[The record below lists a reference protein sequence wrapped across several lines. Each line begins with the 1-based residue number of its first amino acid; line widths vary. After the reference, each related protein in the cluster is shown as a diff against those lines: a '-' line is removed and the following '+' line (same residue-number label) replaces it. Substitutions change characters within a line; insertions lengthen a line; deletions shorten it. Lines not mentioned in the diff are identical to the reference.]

1 MRAGFMY
8 LGRGEI
14 DDDVFLREGKATIDE
29 SRSDTAAAF
38 LNYFVGESDNFDAGE
53 ASVAVSFYRDGLYA
67 VAVKNRCLCMNCHA
81 RSILQ
86 MWT

>member
-1 MRAGFMY
+1 MY

-14 DDDVFLREGKATIDE
+14 DDDVFLRKGEAAIDE
-29 SRSDTAAAF
+29 GRSDSAATF
-38 LNYFVGESDNFDAGE
+38 LNYFVGESDDFDAGE
-53 ASVAVSFYRDGLYA
+53 TSVAVSFYRDGLYA
-67 VAVKNRCLCMNCHA
+67 IAVKNRCLCMNCHA